1 MHRTPVK
8 FAVMVSLVPAAA
20 VISLAG
26 CSIPLDHIEAIM
38 KSGTVRAS
46 TLKRMEGLNME
57 RAAPVLVRLY
67 KQESV
72 LEVWKQDRTGRF
84 ALLTTYPICRFSGKL
99 GPKVSEGD
107 RQAPEGFYDVTPEQ
121 MNPLSHEYLAFNIGF
136 PNAFDRSLGRN
147 GSFLMVHGGCR
158 SVGCYAMTDGA
169 MDEIYA
175 LLDEAFKGG
184 QGKVQLQALP
194 FRMTRRNLIEYARNP
209 NIGFWK
215 MLRAGSDLFEATRR
229 PPDVSVCDRRY
240 VFSVEGAEGGH
251 DTTAFC
257 PLDKIPLPVARG
269 TAWHQPAAGPAER
282 SQGDDPIA
290 RMIEEDL
297 RSRRTSR

>member
-1 MHRTPVK
+1 
-8 FAVMVSLVPAAA
+8 MVSLVATVA
-20 VISLAG
+20 VTGLAG
-26 CSIPLDHIEAIM
+26 CSIPLDHIESIM
-38 KSGTVRAS
+38 KSGTVRTS
-46 TLKRMEGLNME
+46 TLKRMEGLNMD
-57 RAAPVLVRLY
+57 RAAPVLIRIY
-67 KQESV
+67 KQEST
-72 LEVWKQDRTGRF
+72 LEVWKEDKTGRF

-136 PNAFDRSLGRN
+136 PNAFDRALGRT

-184 QGKVQLQALP
+184 QDKVQLQALP
-194 FRMTRRNLIEYARNP
+194 FRMTRRNLMEYARNP
-209 NIGFWK
+209 NIGFWQ

-229 PPDVSVCDRRY
+229 PPGVSVCEHRY
-240 VFSVEGAEGGH
+240 VFSVEAADGGR

-257 PLDKIPLPVARG
+257 PSDEIPLPVARG
-269 TAWHQPAAGPAER
+269 TASHQPAAGPAER

-290 RMIEEDL
+290 RMIEEDF
-297 RSRRTSR
+297 RSSH

>member
-1 MHRTPVK
+1 LRRKPVR
-8 FAVMVSLVPAAA
+8 FAIIVSLVPALA

-26 CSIPLDHIEAIM
+26 CSIPLDRLESLM

-46 TLKRMEGLNME
+46 TLKRMESLNMD
-57 RAAPVLVRLY
+57 RAAAVLIRIY
-67 KQESV
+67 KEESA

-84 ALLTTYPICRFSGKL
+84 ALLTIYPICRFSGKL

-136 PNAFDRSLGRN
+136 PNAFDRALGRT
-147 GSFLMVHGGCR
+147 GSFLMVHGGCK
-158 SVGCYAMTDGA
+158 SIGCYAMTDGA
-169 MDEIYA
+169 MGEIYA

-184 QGKVQLQALP
+184 QDKVQLQALP

-229 PPDVSVCDRRY
+229 PPDVSVCDHRY
-240 VFSVEGAEGGH
+240 VFRVEAADGGH
-251 DTTAFC
+251 DIPAFC
-257 PLDKIPLPVARG
+257 PSDKIPLPVARG
-269 TAWHQPAAGPAER
+269 TALHQPTAGPAER
-282 SQGDDPIA
+282 SQRDDPIA
-290 RMIEEDL
+290 RMIEEDS
-297 RSRRTSR
+297 RSSH

>member
-1 MHRTPVK
+1 
-8 FAVMVSLVPAAA
+8 MVGLVPAVA
-20 VISLAG
+20 VTSLAG
-26 CSIPLDHIEAIM
+26 CSIPLDHIGSIM

-46 TLKRMEGLNME
+46 TLKRMEGLNMD
-57 RAAPVLVRLY
+57 RAAPVLIRIY
-67 KQESV
+67 KAESA

-136 PNAFDRSLGRN
+136 PNAFDRSLGRT

-184 QGKVQLQALP
+184 QEKVQLQALP
-194 FRMTRRNLIEYARNP
+194 FRMTSRNLIEYGRNP

-229 PPDVSVCDRRY
+229 PPDVSVCDHRY
-240 VFSVEGAEGGH
+240 VFGVEAADH
-251 DTTAFC
+251 SHNTTAFC
-257 PLDKIPLPVARG
+257 PPEPLPLARE
-269 TAWHQPAAGPAER
+269 TASRQPAAGPAER

-290 RMIEEDL
+290 RLIEEDV
-297 RSRRTSR
+297 RSRH